1 MKQQQSKFSV
11 KAKPY
16 FSTKQLKDLPLPFI
30 GIDEVGRGCLAGPVC
45 AGVVILNDKLPVKHF
60 LDSKTLTEEK
70 REILSAEIR
79 EYHHFAIGWASVEEI
94 DEINIRE
101 ATFLAMTRA
110 LRELEKKLEGK
121 VNVKG
126 GTLLIDGRD
135 RISELKE
142 YKQLPIIK
150 GDQHMRCISAA
161 SIVAKVARDQLM
173 AELAKDFPKYGF
185 EKHKGYA
192 TEEHRT
198 AIQNVKP
205 SVHHRKTFAG
215 VKEYLTD

>member
-1 MKQQQSKFSV
+1 MKQKLNQFNV
-11 KAKPY
+11 
-16 FSTKQLKDLPLPFI
+16 KQLKDLPTPFI

-45 AGVVILNDKLPVKHF
+45 AGVVILNDKFPVKHF
-60 LDSKTLTEEK
+60 LDSKTLSEEK
-70 REILSAEIR
+70 REALATEIR
-79 EYHHFAIGWASVEEI
+79 EYHHWSIGWASVEEI
-94 DEINIRE
+94 DEINIRQ

-110 LRELEKKLEGK
+110 LRGLETKLEG
-121 VNVKG
+121 VINVKS

-135 RISELKE
+135 RIADLKE

-173 AELAKDFPKYGF
+173 AELAKDFPIYGF

-192 TEEHRT
+192 TEIHRQ
-198 AIQNVKP
+198 AIAAAKP
-205 SVHHRKTFAG
+205 SIHHRKTFGG
-215 VKEYLTD
+215 VKEHL

>member
-1 MKQQQSKFSV
+1 MKQKNKTIKSKLNVFDV
-11 KAKPY
+11 KL
-16 FSTKQLKDLPLPFI
+16 LKDLPTPFI

-60 LDSKTLTEEK
+60 LDSKTLSEEK
-70 REILSAEIR
+70 REALASEIR
-79 EYHHFAIGWASVEEI
+79 EYHHWAIGWASVEEI
-94 DEINIRE
+94 DEINIRQ

-110 LRELEKKLEGK
+110 LRDLEAKLKGQI
-121 VNVKG
+121 NVQA

-135 RISELKE
+135 RIADLKE

-150 GDQHMRCISAA
+150 GDQYMRCISAA

-173 AELAKDFPKYGF
+173 AELAKDFPVYGF

-192 TEEHRT
+192 TETHRR
-198 AIQNVKP
+198 AIESAKP
-205 SVHHRKTFAG
+205 CVHHRKTFGG
-215 VKEYLTD
+215 VKEHL